1 MQLSVVTTVYGS
13 ARRLGEFCDRVR
25 AAAARLSLSYE
36 IIVVR
41 DGGGEAGL
49 EATVGVTASDRYIR
63 VLDLSRRYGH
73 YEAIL
78 AGVRYATGDA
88 VFVIDSD
95 LDEPP
100 ELLETLWQTLAAD
113 RDCDLAV
120 ACQQRRR
127 LRSIADAGGWLY

>member
-88 VFVIDSD
+88 VFVMRAA
-95 LDEPP
+95 PARRTAARACP
-100 ELLETLWQTLAAD
+100 ARGAD
-113 RDCDLAV
+113 RP
-120 ACQQRRR
+120 R
-127 LRSIADAGGWLY
+127 